1 MKHYDLLF
9 CILRLSL
16 LEQYFNVWH
25 NGSQVSLAV
34 YFLIFNFSLTV
45 FIFLMSYVF
54 VQSMGLEPDLQE

>member
-25 NGSQVSLAV
+25 NGSQVSLAF
-34 YFLIFNFSLTV
+34 YFLIFNLTNFKWIEQPHSL
-45 FIFLMSYVF
+45 LK
-54 VQSMGLEPDLQE
+54 

>member
-34 YFLIFNFSLTV
+34 YFLIFNLTMFKWIEQPHSL
-45 FIFLMSYVF
+45 LK
-54 VQSMGLEPDLQE
+54 